1 MFGNCPREPCRQAT
15 LLRMSIVQRPHES
28 IKHLRPS
35 GAFVIDRNGLGY
47 ADIGEEVDWNRGE
60 SEEEEAAADK
70 ARPGAG
76 AKRRG
81 AAKTGKTED
90 EKPKLDPAAQRA
102 KMQRMFAAAAAKP
115 RSRPLAADRGVDQTS
130 TDELLAGI
138 LGNVAAAEPVVQ
150 AGSVAASRTPA
161 SARSSVFSR
170 LPRASIG
177 SPPRL
182 ARSVAWCIVEP

>member
-1 MFGNCPREPCRQAT
+1 MRRPRD
-15 LLRMSIVQRPHES
+15 SIE
-28 IKHLRPS
+28 HLHLS

-81 AAKTGKTED
+81 AAKPGKTED

-115 RSRPLAADRGVDQTS
+115 RSRPLAADKGVDQTS

-138 LGNVAAAEPVVQ
+138 LGNLAAAEPVVQ
-150 AGSVAASRTPA
+150 AGSMAAHRTPA
-161 SARSSVFSR
+161 SVRSSVLR
-170 LPRASIG
+170 RI
-177 SPPRL
+177 R
-182 ARSVAWCIVEP
+182 

>member
-1 MFGNCPREPCRQAT
+1 MLGNPHREACGQAT
-15 LLRMSIVQRPHES
+15 VLRVSIVRRPRDLNE
-28 IKHLRPS
+28 HLHPP

-60 SEEEEAAADK
+60 SEEEDPAADK

-81 AAKTGKTED
+81 AAKPGRNED

-150 AGSVAASRTPA
+150 VGSVSASRTPA
-161 SARSSVFSR
+161 SVRSSVFSR

-182 ARSVAWCIVEP
+182 ARSVDWRIVEL